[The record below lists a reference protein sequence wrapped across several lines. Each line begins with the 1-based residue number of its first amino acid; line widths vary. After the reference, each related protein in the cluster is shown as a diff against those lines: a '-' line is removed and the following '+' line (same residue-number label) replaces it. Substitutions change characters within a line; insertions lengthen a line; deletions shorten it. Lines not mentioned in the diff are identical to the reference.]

1 MFTVIWIENGM
12 DKWERFDDEEE
23 IKEFLINLKENK
35 GVCEADV
42 WVFSPEADNYAYEYQ
57 MFMDRF

>member
-1 MFTVIWIENGM
+1 M